1 MTSLFHRLISA
12 YRVLITRRL
21 LLIEVFRDKSK
32 RDRVTL
38 WGTMAD
44 KPEQVRILRA
54 LADSIERDH
63 QLEERRRLVNLN
75 KQKN

>member
-1 MTSLFHRLISA
+1 MTSFFHRLISA
-12 YRVLITRRL
+12 YRVLSTRRL

-38 WGTMAD
+38 WGTMTD

-63 QLEERRRLVNLN
+63 QREERERLVNLS